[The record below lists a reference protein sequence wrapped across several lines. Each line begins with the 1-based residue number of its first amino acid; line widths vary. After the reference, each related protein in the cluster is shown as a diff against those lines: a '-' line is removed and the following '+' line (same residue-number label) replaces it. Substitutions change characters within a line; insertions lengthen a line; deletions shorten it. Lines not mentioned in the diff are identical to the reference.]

1 MTLTVFM
8 KESGLMNRLEG
19 YNTNG
24 HEYRKSQIDRSNSRR
39 LEWLM
44 NEAKKNVEAKDYE
57 ATKPK
62 NSFIRESDSLEEIK
76 KLNKNIAV
84 NTNNQVNNSNVFKPN
99 NVNLFSRSNT
109 NNPFNKKG

>member
-1 MTLTVFM
+1 MALTVFM

-44 NEAKKNVEAKDYE
+44 NEAKKNVDANDYE

-62 NSFIRESDSLEEIK
+62 NS
-76 KLNKNIAV
+76 
-84 NTNNQVNNSNVFKPN
+84 
-99 NVNLFSRSNT
+99 
-109 NNPFNKKG
+109 